1 MALPSPVP
9 PTPPALAPFPPYN
22 SPADTPGAGGKAP
35 LTARSGA
42 PLSAVA
48 GGWARALG
56 HAVRT
61 AGGTTADAVHPRH
74 VYWTG
79 TLPSVLD
86 GGGGAAAAAADG
98 DAEPLVVLYD
108 GYQKARRHLLLLPA
122 RPDVAPAVD
131 RLTSSD
137 RSAAAALVRL
147 GGVIAAALAADAGGG
162 GGGGAPPPRLGF
174 HALPS
179 MSPLHL
185 HLVSDDLAGSGMTS
199 KRHYQSFSLAFFFCA
214 AGGGARRLGRG
225 GRVCCGC
232 RRGGGGAAGA
242 AGVPRVWGARPPHAT
257 PPCTLARLRGG
268 AAGPRSGRRPP
279 GGRGRGGAGRPTER
293 AAAVHAAG
301 AAPIARAGGPL
312 RVGGGHPSAPL
323 ATERFHCGGSLWI
336 HGRRPPPP

>member
-1 MALPSPVP
+1 MRNNSSDTSLDEILCLWRIGFLSPWGNPRAPFSAPPPPLPRLVMALPSPVP

-22 SPADTPGAGGKAP
+22 SPADSPGAGGKAP

-108 GYQKARRHLLLLPA
+108 GYPKARRHLLLLPA

-137 RSAAAALVRL
+137 RPAVAALVRL
-147 GGVIAAALAADAGGG
+147 GGAIAAALAADAGGGG

-185 HLVSDDLAGSGMTS
+185 HLVSEDLAGSGMTS
-199 KRHYQSFSLAFFFCA
+199 KRHYQSFASAFFVPAAAVLAALDAGGGFAVDADAAAAALRAPLVCHGCGAPARHMPHLRVHLRACA
-214 AGGGARRLGRG
+214 AG
-225 GRVCCGC
+225 
-232 RRGGGGAAGA
+232 RRGPGQVA
-242 AGVPRVWGARPPHAT
+242 ARPVAVD
-257 PPCTLARLRGG
+257 AVVRG
-268 AAGPRSGRRPP
+268 
-279 GGRGRGGAGRPTER
+279 
-293 AAAVHAAG
+293 
-301 AAPIARAGGPL
+301 AP
-312 RVGGGHPSAPL
+312 
-323 ATERFHCGGSLWI
+323 
-336 HGRRPPPP
+336 